1 MSGIMSTDGIRKFVK
16 SLVCLGWAGVCLQ
29 AILAIIP
36 ILMLCYVLFGKA
48 TGVRET
54 LGVLDYL
61 AFASLAILVFTGFW
75 SFRYTRLAKRIADP
89 SRRPSRGFVMK
100 NLWIGVWATSLGIAA
115 SLLLLIIE
123 VVRLL
128 VLFLRAPQ
136 AGVPVFN
143 TQSGVRTEWVSA
155 IDAVSLLA
163 ELCSLTG
170 ELIVL
175 AFSLWLLFRLTHLSD
190 EYDQSLST
198 AER

>member
-1 MSGIMSTDGIRKFVK
+1 MSADGVLKFAK
-16 SLVCLGWAGVCLQ
+16 GLARLGWAGVCLQ
-29 AILAIIP
+29 TILAVTP
-36 ILMLCYVLFGKA
+36 ILMLCYVLFGRA

-54 LGVLDYL
+54 FDFLDYL

-75 SFRYTRLAKRIADP
+75 SFRYTRLAKRIGDP
-89 SRRPSRGFVMK
+89 AQRPSRGFVMK
-100 NLWIGVWATSLGIAA
+100 NLWVGVWATSLGIAV
-115 SLLLLIIE
+115 SLSLLIIE

-143 TQSGVRTEWVSA
+143 TQAGNRTEWVSA

-163 ELCSLTG
+163 ELCSVTG

-175 AFSLWLLFRLTHLSD
+175 AFSLWLLFRLTNLGD
-190 EYDQSLST
+190 EYDQSLS
-198 AER
+198 AAKR